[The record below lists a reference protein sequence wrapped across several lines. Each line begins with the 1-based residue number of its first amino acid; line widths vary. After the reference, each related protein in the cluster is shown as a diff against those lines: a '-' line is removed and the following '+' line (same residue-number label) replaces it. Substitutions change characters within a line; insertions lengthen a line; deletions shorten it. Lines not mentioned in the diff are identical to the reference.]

1 MKRNFFFLFLLFYNF
16 IYSQNSDVYTA
27 RQVTKMAVFPGCEK
41 FTSNIDLRDCFT
53 EKLTKQLSKDLDP
66 QIEFFLGFRTNAIV
80 AKLEFVVSKQG
91 KLIEVKSIV
100 GGNSQ
105 LGNKAVESLV
115 NYSKRLTIQPAI
127 LENNE
132 PVNLIFQLPIKYNFP
147 NLWNKEISI
156 FEESNTQELV
166 YLTIHE
172 NNETY
177 EIRLKRD
184 LTFSIYLV
192 ENGKEEFLGNVS
204 DWLEFQ
210 NMEPFAQYVNRYI
223 NEQQWELVTEGD
235 LEGEKFRIYR
245 WSYDLEYVRVYKI
258 VNGEEELVLKSN
270 RFSKFKKSPYLKLL
284 FRQ

>member
-1 MKRNFFFLFLLFYNF
+1 MKRNFFLLFLLCYNF

-27 RQVTKMAVFPGCEK
+27 RQVTKMVVFPGCEK
-41 FTSNIDLRDCFT
+41 FTTNTDLQKCFT

-66 QIEFFLGFRTNAIV
+66 QIDFFLGLRTTGFV
-80 AKLEFVVSKQG
+80 AKIEFVVNKQG
-91 KLIEVKSIV
+91 ELIEIKNIA

-105 LGNKAVESLV
+105 FGNKAVESLV

-132 PVNLIFQLPIKYNFP
+132 PVNLIFQLPIKYNFS

-184 LTFSIYLV
+184 LTFSIYQV
-192 ENGKEEFLGNVS
+192 EDGKDEFLGNVS
-204 DWLEFQ
+204 NWLEFT

-223 NEQQWELVTEGD
+223 NEQQWELVTEGELD
-235 LEGEKFRIYR
+235 GEEFRIYR